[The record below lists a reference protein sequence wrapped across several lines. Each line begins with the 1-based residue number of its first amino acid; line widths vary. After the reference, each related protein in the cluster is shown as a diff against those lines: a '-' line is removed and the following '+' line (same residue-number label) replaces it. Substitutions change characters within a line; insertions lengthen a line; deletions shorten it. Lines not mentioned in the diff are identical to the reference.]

1 MNDSTARIVYEF
13 DGYVADPMTRRLSHE
28 GKLLTLTPKAFET
41 LLFLIENQGQVVSKN
56 SLMDAV
62 WDNAAVEEN
71 NLTQQIATLRR
82 TLGER
87 AGDHR
92 FIVTL
97 PGKGYR
103 FVPAVQSRS
112 ISAFEELKVVR
123 TTRSDLTIDVTATG
137 MARFLPLIR
146 FERGRMLGTS
156 IAFLYAVIVSMIAFW
171 PLIAGPAEIPQ
182 QSVAVISFR
191 VDSYED
197 ERLGAGI
204 RDTLRARIGN
214 LADVELKPTIDNIK
228 PNDALIVARE
238 TDVDVILSGSI
249 QRDAERI
256 RVAIE
261 MTDVRRERIIWGRT
275 FDRDGLHSFDLQDI
289 IADQVVAA
297 IRLPS

>member
-1 MNDSTARIVYEF
+1 MNGSNARIVYEF
-13 DGYVADPMTRRLSHE
+13 DGYVADPLTRRLSF
-28 GKLLTLTPKAFET
+28 GGRPLTLTPKAFET
-41 LLFLIENQGQVVSKN
+41 LLFLIENQGEVVSKN
-56 SLMDAV
+56 TLMDAV
-62 WDNAAVEEN
+62 WADTAVEEN

-82 TLGER
+82 ALGER

-103 FVPAVQSRS
+103 FVPAVQSKS
-112 ISAFEELKVVR
+112 IAAFEELEVVR
-123 TTRSDLTIDVTATG
+123 TTRSDLTINVMTSDTF
-137 MARFLPLIR
+137 RFLRRIS
-146 FERGRMLGTS
+146 FERGRMFGTS
-156 IAFLYAVIVSMIAFW
+156 IAVLYAVVVSVIAFW
-171 PLIAGPAEIPQ
+171 PLIAGPAQNPP
-182 QSVAVISFR
+182 QSVAIISFR
-191 VDSYED
+191 LDSYQD
-197 ERLGAGI
+197 ERLGMGI

-214 LADVELKPTIDNIK
+214 LADVELKPMIDNIK

-238 TDVDVILSGSI
+238 TDADVVLSGSI

-261 MTDVRRERIIWGRT
+261 MIDVRRERIIWGRT
-275 FDRDGLHSFDLQDI
+275 FDRDGLHSFELQDI